1 MLSLHPSAAHQLEV
15 REKDALD
22 GLILEPLK
30 KQEPLP
36 PWPPEQVVLGDK
48 VWWLRVGA
56 ARRGAEAVGTASQ
69 SKVAQVSC
77 SLKGEKPQRG
87 AVLLLGDAFR
97 QEM

>member
-36 PWPPEQVVLGDK
+36 LWPPEQVVLGAQ
-48 VWWLRVGA
+48 VWWLQGEA
-56 ARRGAEAVGTASQ
+56 GRRGAEAVGTASP
-69 SKVAQVSC
+69 SKVVQVSC
-77 SLKGEKPQRG
+77 SLKGEKPQTG
-87 AVLLLGDAFR
+87 ALLLLGDAFG